1 MFVHIIGVQ
10 PVVIAGTVS
19 WRQVSQGRRRFG
31 LTSSSKQPETE
42 EITVAVDERTRL
54 RIRQWFMQQIDDE
67 EMADAIMESM
77 PPVEWSEL
85 VTKQDLALTTRE
97 LRSEMGE
104 IRVEMGEMRVELKT
118 EMGDLRSDLKS
129 DIAKISYDLASFQR
143 TMMFMLI
150 GFALTIWI
158 SLLVA

>member
-1 MFVHIIGVQ
+1 ME
-10 PVVIAGTVS
+10 
-19 WRQVSQGRRRFG
+19 QV
-31 LTSSSKQPETE
+31 
-42 EITVAVDERTRL
+42 
-54 RIRQWFMQQIDDE
+54 DDE
-67 EMADAIMESM
+67 EMADATMESM

-85 VTKQDLALTTRE
+85 VTKHDLALTTRE
-97 LRSEMGE
+97 LRAEIGE
-104 IRVEMGEMRVELKT
+104 LRVELKT
-118 EMGDLRSDLKS
+118 EIGELRSDLKS

>member
-1 MFVHIIGVQ
+1 MAI
-10 PVVIAGTVS
+10 
-19 WRQVSQGRRRFG
+19 
-31 LTSSSKQPETE
+31 
-42 EITVAVDERTRL
+42 DERIRL
-54 RIRQWFMQQIDDE
+54 RIRQWFMEQVDDE

-85 VTKQDLALTTRE
+85 VTKHDLALTTRE
-97 LRSEMGE
+97 LRAEMGE
-104 IRVEMGEMRVELKT
+104 LRVELRN
-118 EMGDLRSDLKS
+118 EMNDLRT

>member
-1 MFVHIIGVQ
+1 MPI
-10 PVVIAGTVS
+10 
-19 WRQVSQGRRRFG
+19 
-31 LTSSSKQPETE
+31 
-42 EITVAVDERTRL
+42 DERIRL
-54 RIRQWFMQQIDDE
+54 RIRQWFMQQVDDE

-85 VTKQDLALTTRE
+85 VTKHDLALTTRE
-97 LRSEMGE
+97 LRAEMGE
-104 IRVEMGEMRVELKT
+104 LRVELRT
-118 EMGDLRSDLKS
+118 EMSELRTEMSDLRTELKS

>member
-1 MFVHIIGVQ
+1 MAI
-10 PVVIAGTVS
+10 
-19 WRQVSQGRRRFG
+19 
-31 LTSSSKQPETE
+31 
-42 EITVAVDERTRL
+42 DERIRL
-54 RIRQWFMQQIDDE
+54 RIRQWFMQQVDDE

-85 VTKQDLALTTRE
+85 VTKQDLAFTTRE

-104 IRVEMGEMRVELKT
+104 IRVELGEIRVDLRNEI
-118 EMGDLRSDLKS
+118 GDLRGELKG
-129 DIAKISYDLASFQR
+129 DIAKLSYDLASFQR

>member
-1 MFVHIIGVQ
+1 MAI
-10 PVVIAGTVS
+10 
-19 WRQVSQGRRRFG
+19 
-31 LTSSSKQPETE
+31 
-42 EITVAVDERTRL
+42 DERIRL
-54 RIRQWFMQQIDDE
+54 RIRQWFMQQVDDE

-85 VTKQDLALTTRE
+85 VTKHDLALTTRE
-97 LRSEMGE
+97 LRAEMGE
-104 IRVEMGEMRVELKT
+104 LRVELKT
-118 EMGDLRSDLKS
+118 EMNELRG

>member
-1 MFVHIIGVQ
+1 MAI
-10 PVVIAGTVS
+10 
-19 WRQVSQGRRRFG
+19 
-31 LTSSSKQPETE
+31 
-42 EITVAVDERTRL
+42 DERIRL
-54 RIRQWFMQQIDDE
+54 RIRQWFMQQVDDE

-85 VTKQDLALTTRE
+85 VTKHDLALTTRE
-97 LRSEMGE
+97 LRAEMGE
-104 IRVEMGEMRVELKT
+104 LRVELRT
-118 EMGDLRSDLKS
+118 EMRQLRVELRTEMSELRT

-143 TMMFMLI
+143 TMMFILI